1 LEKGVVEVEEEE
13 EEDDDEV
20 EEEPVSAAL
29 SLLDEAGVSE
39 SVTAPKPSSP
49 VRSLRT
55 VTGATGAVGLLAAF
69 TGFLVEGAALDTPL
83 ALPVDLAGLL
93 LWRPGVM
100 VVVRWLM
107 ATNMAFLVSSGFA
120 TWKKFVI
127 GAGLAC

>member
-1 LEKGVVEVEEEE
+1 LEKGVVVVEEEE

-83 ALPVDLAGLL
+83 AFALPVDLAGFLR
-93 LWRPGVM
+93 WRPGVM
-100 VVVRWLM
+100 VVVRC
-107 ATNMAFLVSSGFA
+107 NMAFLVSSGFA